1 MATAAQSGLDMLS
14 ALTLHIQYNIINY
27 ISPHLALVV
36 SLWFGLCVYVCM
48 PFFFF
53 WTIKTPSLSKKFHME
68 NFFSEVVLCCLR
80 STTYSSNPFK
90 VVIKLL
96 LIHPG
101 PWLLATTKLLQP
113 VLYKKIFT
121 LDILCAFNIHKN

>member
-1 MATAAQSGLDMLS
+1 MATAAQSGLDILS
-14 ALTLHIQYNIINY
+14 VLTLHIQYNIINY

-36 SLWFGLCVYVCM
+36 SLWFGLCVLACL
-48 PFFFF
+48 FFF
-53 WTIKTPSLSKKFHME
+53 WSIQTLSLSKKLHMG
-68 NFFSEVVLCCLR
+68 NFFSEVVVCYLR
-80 STTYSSNPFK
+80 TTAYSSNPFK